1 MDSSMNHGTGFMPT
15 CNSKDQV
22 SIRKINLSDL
32 HNLQTLG
39 IKTFSETFDTTN
51 IQSDM
56 DDYFVKNFNLEKLEQ
71 ELSNPGSDFYF
82 AELDGEPIGYLKTNR
97 GLAQTESLLEEALE
111 IERIYVLRKHH
122 GHKIG
127 KNLFVKA
134 IQVARKHTLERVWLG
149 VWEKNTQALNF
160 YQRLGFE
167 KFDTHVFMLGVDAQT
182 DWLMK
187 LELNAN

>member
-1 MDSSMNHGTGFMPT
+1 
-15 CNSKDQV
+15 
-22 SIRKINLSDL
+22 
-32 HNLQTLG
+32 
-39 IKTFSETFDTTN
+39 
-51 IQSDM
+51 M

-71 ELSNPGSDFYF
+71 ELSNPDSDFYF
-82 AELDGEPIGYLKTNR
+82 AELGREPIGYLKTNS

-111 IERIYVLRKHH
+111 IERIYVLSKHQ
-122 GHKIG
+122 GQKIG
-127 KNLFVKA
+127 KLLFDMA

-149 VWEKNTQALNF
+149 VWEKNSQALNF

>member
-1 MDSSMNHGTGFMPT
+1 MNHGTGFMQT
-15 CNSKDQV
+15 CNTKNQV
-22 SIRKINLSDL
+22 SLRKIDLSELD
-32 HNLQTLG
+32 NLQTLG

-56 DDYFVKNFNLEKLEQ
+56 TDYFEKNFNLEKLAL
-71 ELSNPGSDFYF
+71 ELTNPNSDFYF
-82 AELDGEPIGYLKTNR
+82 AELHDKPIGYLKTNL
-97 GLAQTESLLEEALE
+97 GHAQTESLLENALE

-122 GHKIG
+122 GQKIG
-127 KNLFVKA
+127 KLLFDKA
-134 IQVARKHTLERVWLG
+134 IDVAREHNVERVWLG
-149 VWEKNTQALNF
+149 VWEKNTQALSF

-187 LELNAN
+187 LELNTS